1 MGLPVFLSQSIC
13 SSGAGDSPTCIILKE
28 DYPNAVRV
36 AGFLS
41 ADVDEKP
48 LASVCFE
55 HDPLAKAITKELG
68 LAMENCS
75 ALTD

>member
-1 MGLPVFLSQSIC
+1 M
-13 SSGAGDSPTCIILKE
+13 
-28 DYPNAVRV
+28 RV

-68 LAMENCS
+68 LAMENRS